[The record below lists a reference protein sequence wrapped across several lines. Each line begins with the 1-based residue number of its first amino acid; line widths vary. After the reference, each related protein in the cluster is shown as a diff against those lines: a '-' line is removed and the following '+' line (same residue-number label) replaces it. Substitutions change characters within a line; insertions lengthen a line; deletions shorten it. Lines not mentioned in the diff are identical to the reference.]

1 MPKEFLCHDLLHKQH
16 FSPWFWES
24 SFWKLYGHHM
34 KDREP
39 ILASAELG
47 GFASSSITT
56 QWLDLPECTMHKLG
70 SEYYY
75 SNVTLVIDP

>member
-1 MPKEFLCHDLLHKQH
+1 
-16 FSPWFWES
+16 
-24 SFWKLYGHHM
+24 M

-56 QWLDLPECTMHKLG
+56 QWLHLLECTMHKLG